1 MFPTYKLS
9 DETQGL
15 KYHSLIPVHSLPKID
30 VITKENKFNDKD
42 KDKEFKG
49 KILVLKCRSSVLKN
63 KNKYS
68 PKKVEIYYKNVA
80 NKKNKYRKLLIT
92 LFLANKL
99 HDEIR

>member
-30 VITKENKFNDKD
+30 VITKENKFNDT
-42 KDKEFKG
+42 DKEFKG
-49 KILVLKCRSSVLKN
+49 KILALKCRSSVLKN

-68 PKKVEIYYKNVA
+68 SKKVENLL
-80 NKKNKYRKLLIT
+80 KKCNEQKK
-92 LFLANKL
+92 
-99 HDEIR
+99 